1 MPARGYNCG
10 MGTLENTLIPIAS
23 AVLAANCLVFIV
35 LYWLLVTG

>member
-10 MGTLENTLIPIAS
+10 MGKLEKALIVVAS
-23 AVLAANCLVFIV
+23 GVLAANCLVFVV